1 MSDARLNSLDP
12 NAASLCPQGSAW
24 TGSSAL
30 TTQEAW
36 PPLRAPEKGLGFA
49 FQENQDFGAWHF
61 IAFKERFFFS
71 PYGNWNYT
79 NRNSR
84 SPSHLWIL
92 FHSCVQEQPG
102 INLLKFYKTHRCND
116 PILPI
121 KLTVEYPSGNKR
133 EGCLNSGR
141 AVGAEGVCAW
151 HVHCLSTFSQPLNRE
166 KFPGLIIIVIFPQ
179 PLN

>member
-1 MSDARLNSLDP
+1 MPTRLCLDQLLSAHDP
-12 NAASLCPQGSAW
+12 GGLAASQGARER
-24 TGSSAL
+24 TGICVPGKS
-30 TTQEAW
+30 
-36 PPLRAPEKGLGFA
+36 GLWGLA
-49 FQENQDFGAWHF
+49 FHSLQGE
-61 IAFKERFFFS
+61 IFFF

-121 KLTVEYPSGNKR
+121 KLTVEYPSGNKK